1 MCSDMKMIL
10 KTCFDDLLMMES
22 TGEEVTVL
30 RVTFLNKVLDQI

>member
-10 KTCFDDLLMMES
+10 KTCFDDLPMMES